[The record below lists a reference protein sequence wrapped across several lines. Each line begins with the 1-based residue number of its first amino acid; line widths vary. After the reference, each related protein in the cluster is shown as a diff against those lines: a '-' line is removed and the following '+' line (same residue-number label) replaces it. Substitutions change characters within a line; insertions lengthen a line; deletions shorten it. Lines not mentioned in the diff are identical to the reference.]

1 MIILGKSPCLAL
13 NEDAG
18 SLSQK
23 ESLLFTASPRKL
35 TRKLK
40 KKVSCCFD
48 DKVQGLSFDKW
59 SFIMDSGM
67 QITSLL
73 YGTLLI
79 FLGFSLQCENFPNH
93 CVALFRKL

>member
-23 ESLLFTASPRKL
+23 ESLLFPKSPRKL

-48 DKVQGLSFDKW
+48 DKVQGLGFDKW

-73 YGTLLI
+73 SMGLSYFWALVYSVRISPWLLCC
-79 FLGFSLQCENFPNH
+79 SL
-93 CVALFRKL
+93 

>member
-23 ESLLFTASPRKL
+23 ESLLFPKSPRKL

-73 YGTLLI
+73 LPWTLTATSSLAQTHCLLI
-79 FLGFSLQCENFPNH
+79 SS
-93 CVALFRKL
+93 